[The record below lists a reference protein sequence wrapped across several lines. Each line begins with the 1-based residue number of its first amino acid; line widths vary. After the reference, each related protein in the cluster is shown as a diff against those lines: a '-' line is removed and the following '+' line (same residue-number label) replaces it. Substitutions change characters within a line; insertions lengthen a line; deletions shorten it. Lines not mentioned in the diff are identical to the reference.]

1 MHLKNHKYVIFTVA
15 IKGVTYLKCDQLLTM
30 SERLKKFL
38 PILKK
43 MKKIGPKGRNKV
55 LKHACDDF
63 VMCLC
68 EISQN
73 TLNSTVPL
81 TDSQFKKLL
90 QHKSILRKLIDKK
103 IPVKKK
109 KSAILRQKGGF
120 ILPLLAPILG
130 AIVQG
135 ILFK

>member
-1 MHLKNHKYVIFTVA
+1 
-15 IKGVTYLKCDQLLTM
+15 M

-38 PILKK
+38 PLLKK
-43 MKKIGPKGRNKV
+43 LKKIGPKGRKKV
-55 LKHACDDF
+55 LKHADDDL

-68 EISQN
+68 EISHN
-73 TLNSTVPL
+73 TLNSSVPL
-81 TDSQFKKLL
+81 TSAQFKKLCH
-90 QHKSILRKLIDKK
+90 HKNILRKLIDKN

-109 KSAILRQKGGF
+109 KLAILRQKGGF

-135 ILFK
+135 LLFK

>member
-1 MHLKNHKYVIFTVA
+1 MLEN
-15 IKGVTYLKCDQLLTM
+15 
-30 SERLKKFL
+30 
-38 PILKK
+38 
-43 MKKIGPKGRNKV
+43 
-55 LKHACDDF
+55 ACDDF

-81 TDSQFKKLL
+81 TNCQYKKLL
-90 QHKSILRKLIDKK
+90 RHKSILRKLIDKK

-109 KSAILRQKGGF
+109 KSVILRQKGGF